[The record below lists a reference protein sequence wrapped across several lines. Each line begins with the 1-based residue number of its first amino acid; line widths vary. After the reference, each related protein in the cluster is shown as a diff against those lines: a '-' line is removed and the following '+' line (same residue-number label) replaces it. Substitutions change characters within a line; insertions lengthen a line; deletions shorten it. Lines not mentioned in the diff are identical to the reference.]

1 MCISLRLYIK
11 TLLEVAFCGVFG
23 VVLSF
28 VAVVRC
34 TPPLPRLPF
43 FVRYAAFSVIFFFFI
58 LPSCY
63 LYPIC
68 YVVLHCL
75 YCWYC
80 LLRIYVCSY
89 STILVS
95 WYCDIVLLLL
105 CCVASLFF
113 FLCGFLFLCY
123 NLIFIFILDK
133 INIIIRVI
141 IYTMHDKYYIYYY
154 DKNLC

>member
-1 MCISLRLYIK
+1 MYIFTSLYKNAVRGGFLRCFWGRF
-11 TLLEVAFCGVFG
+11 VFCGGRKVY
-23 VVLSF
+23 
-28 VAVVRC
+28 
-34 TPPLPRLPF
+34 PLPRLPF

-58 LPSCY
+58 LHSCY

-105 CCVASLFF
+105 CCFVIF
-113 FLCGFLFLCY
+113 FLCVFLFFLCY